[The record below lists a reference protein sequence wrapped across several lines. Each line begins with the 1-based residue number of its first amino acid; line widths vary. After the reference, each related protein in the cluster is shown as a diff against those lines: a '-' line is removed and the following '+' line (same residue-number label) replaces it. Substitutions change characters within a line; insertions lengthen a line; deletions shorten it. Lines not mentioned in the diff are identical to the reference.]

1 MTGEVE
7 RKGPV
12 EDVFGVTHGVT
23 PEQAIGFIASQ
34 FRFFDEAYETIQRL
48 LPVVEQKEIEAS
60 DGRFD

>member
-1 MTGEVE
+1 MGADVE
-7 RKGPV
+7 RRGPV

-48 LPVVEQKEIEAS
+48 RPLAEQKEIEAS
-60 DGRFD
+60 DE